1 VNEFDHI
8 AFHAEY
14 AADDGGFEALFNK
27 ALVQLSRTHPEGF
40 PAQAPGR
47 AAWERLDA
55 AQKELALDSLLF
67 TYLCDQRRE
76 ADESLHHDELTSG
89 SSYLQPGD
97 LDQLA
102 HAAISAS
109 GQVPVDSA
117 ALWRAVK
124 ELRLL
129 SHRVGL
135 LHMLRTTEPMTE
147 EALHALYAQLKADLE
162 GNKPEVGE

>member
-76 ADESLHHDELTSG
+76 ADESL
-89 SSYLQPGD
+89 QPGD